1 MAGSPQ
7 AEGSRPRVGHLG
19 PAGTFSEEA
28 LLSSALPDSVEPVA
42 LETIYDTAMALIRG
56 EVEWAVLPIENSLDG
71 SVTVTLDLLADHAGE
86 IEIVGERLLAVRH
99 FLSACAD
106 MPLADIKTVLTHP
119 QVPGQCRRFL
129 RSELPQARVLAAS
142 STAEAVRLAAAADAQ
157 EGVAAIGP
165 RLAATLYGAC
175 VLREDVQDRD
185 DNLTRFVWL
194 GARPSDEG
202 TRPSGQG
209 PRRSG
214 EGPRRSGEGARPSG
228 EGTRPDGGA
237 AGGAGRPPIAQA
249 EDARRKTS
257 LVFWGPGAD
266 RAGWL
271 VLCLDQFAHRGINL
285 TKIESRPRRERM
297 GHYMFFV
304 DLEGGSQEPDV
315 ADAIAG
321 LRELCEQV
329 WVLGSYPAA
338 AGL

>member
-7 AEGSRPRVGHLG
+7 AEDPGSPQAEDPRPRVGHLG

-56 EVEWAVLPIENSLDG
+56 EVAWAVLPIENSLDG

-99 FLSACAD
+99 FLAACAD
-106 MPLADIKTVLTHP
+106 MPLTEIKTVLTHP
-119 QVPGQCRRFL
+119 KVPGQCRRFL
-129 RSELPQARVLAAS
+129 RNELPQARVLAAS
-142 STAEAVRLAAAADAQ
+142 STAEAVRLAAAAGAE

-194 GARPSDEG
+194 GPRSSD
-202 TRPSGQG
+202 
-209 PRRSG
+209 
-214 EGPRRSGEGARPSG
+214 
-228 EGTRPDGGA
+228 D
-237 AGGAGRPPIAQA
+237 AGGAGPGGARRAPIARA
-249 EDARRKTS
+249 AGARRKTS

-304 DLEGGSQEPDV
+304 DLEGGAQEPDV

-338 AGL
+338 AAL

>member
-7 AEGSRPRVGHLG
+7 AEGPRPRVGHLG

-99 FLSACAD
+99 FLSACAA
-106 MPLADIKTVLTHP
+106 MPLTEIKTVLTHP

-142 STAEAVRLAAAADAQ
+142 STAEAVRLAAAAGAQ

-165 RLAATLYGAC
+165 RLAAQIYGAC

-194 GARPSDEG
+194 G
-202 TRPSGQG
+202 
-209 PRRSG
+209 PRS
-214 EGPRRSGEGARPSG
+214 SGEGARPDDDAGSSD
-228 EGTRPDGGA
+228 EGARPDDGA
-237 AGGAGRPPIAQA
+237 AGRAPIAQA
-249 EDARRKTS
+249 EGARRKTS
-257 LVFWGPGAD
+257 LVFWGAGAD
-266 RAGWL
+266 RSGWL

-304 DLEGGSQEPDV
+304 DLEGGAREPDV

-338 AGL
+338 AAL